1 MWKGVYAEYKEAYSN
16 SVLQKD
22 TLKYCFQNVLK
33 EFKTNKSNEEGCKK
47 VVLQNDQVWP
57 N

>member
-1 MWKGVYAEYKEAYSN
+1 VSKRVYVEFKETYSD
-16 SVLQKD
+16 SMFQKD
-22 TLKYCFQNVLK
+22 TLKNCFQNVLK
-33 EFKTNKSNEEGCKK
+33 EFKTKRSNEKGFEK